1 MGILNATPDSFYA
14 GSRILDKSRI
24 DSMLDEKP
32 DIIDIGGESTR
43 PGSLP
48 VPPDIETE
56 RIRPVID
63 YIKSVSNIP
72 VSIDSRNYD
81 TIKAVISMDIDYIN
95 DISGF
100 SDERMIKIACDYN
113 VRAIVMHMI
122 GTPQTM
128 QNFTEYDDIIFEINN
143 FFYSR
148 INKMLKFGI
157 KPENI
162 IVDPGIGFSKDTN
175 GNITILRSPWSFF
188 LGFDTLFG
196 TSRKRFIGTLT
207 GSDVNDRLGGTIG
220 TSIYLSE
227 NGVDI
232 LRVHDP
238 AQNRDAIMYS
248 EN

>member
-143 FFYSR
+143 FFF
-148 INKMLKFGI
+148 I
-157 KPENI
+157 
-162 IVDPGIGFSKDTN
+162 PG
-175 GNITILRSPWSFF
+175 
-188 LGFDTLFG
+188 
-196 TSRKRFIGTLT
+196 
-207 GSDVNDRLGGTIG
+207 
-220 TSIYLSE
+220 
-227 NGVDI
+227 
-232 LRVHDP
+232 
-238 AQNRDAIMYS
+238 
-248 EN
+248 